1 MEKIDGRMK
10 NRNVLI
16 SGAGVAGLTLA
27 YWLRRHHFHPIVV
40 ESAPALRDA
49 GYKVDIRGA
58 AVQVIERMGLLLE
71 VSKSK
76 VDMREALFVNRSGRR
91 LATIDAD
98 LFGGRARGD
107 IEILRGDLVRILY
120 QATYQDVEVRFND
133 SITSI
138 SQKEEGV
145 DVEFTHGE
153 KRTFDLVVGADGLHS
168 NVRELT
174 FGDESGFIRKLDHY
188 IAIFRAP
195 NHLGLDRREILYA
208 APGKTV
214 NVYSTGKDSDAQV
227 YLMFAAKCLEYDHR
241 DVDQQKNIV
250 TEAFRGAGWDVPFL
264 LEELA
269 RAPDFYFDA
278 FSQVYMDHW
287 SNKRVALL
295 GDAGYCASPASGQG
309 TSLALVGAYVLA
321 GELLTVAGDH
331 ETAFFN
337 YERAMRDFA
346 TQNQGLAESNLQGM
360 VLKSS
365 AQIWFQMQMIRVL
378 PYLPGKDRI
387 IGRVA
392 DAIHRAATAIQIRD
406 YSVWRES

>member
-1 MEKIDGRMK
+1 METIYRRMK

-16 SGAGVAGLTLA
+16 SGAGVAGLALA
-27 YWLRRHHFHPIVV
+27 YWLHRHHFHPVVV

-58 AVQVIERMGLLLE
+58 AVQVIERMGLLLD
-71 VSKSK
+71 VSKSN
-76 VDMREALFVNRSGRR
+76 VNMREAFFVNRWGRR
-91 LATIDAD
+91 LATMDAD

-120 QATYQDVEVRFND
+120 QAIYQDVEVRFND

-138 SQKEEGV
+138 SQNEESV
-145 DVEFTHGE
+145 DVEFRHGQ
-153 KRTFDLVVGADGLHS
+153 KRSFDLVVGADGLHS
-168 NVRELT
+168 NVRDLT
-174 FGDESGFIRKLDHY
+174 FGDEWHFIRKLDHY
-188 IAIFRAP
+188 IAIFSAP

-227 YLMFAAKCLEYDHR
+227 YLMFAAKSLEYDYR
-241 DVDQQKNIV
+241 DVDQQKKTVI
-250 TEAFRGAGWDVPFL
+250 EAFKDAGWDVPFL
-264 LEELA
+264 LEQLS

-278 FSQVYMDHW
+278 FSQVDMDRW
-287 SNKRVALL
+287 SNERVVLV
-295 GDAGYCASPASGQG
+295 GDAVYCASPASGQG
-309 TSLALVGAYVLA
+309 TSLALVGAHVLA
-321 GELLTVAGDH
+321 GELLAAAGDP

-337 YERAMRDFA
+337 YERAMRDF
-346 TQNQGLAESNLQGM
+346 TLRNQGLAESNLQGM
-360 VLKSS
+360 VLKSN
-365 AQIWFQMQMIRVL
+365 AQIWFQMQMIRLL

-392 DAIHRAATAIQIRD
+392 HAIHRAATAIQIRD
-406 YSVWRES
+406 YSV